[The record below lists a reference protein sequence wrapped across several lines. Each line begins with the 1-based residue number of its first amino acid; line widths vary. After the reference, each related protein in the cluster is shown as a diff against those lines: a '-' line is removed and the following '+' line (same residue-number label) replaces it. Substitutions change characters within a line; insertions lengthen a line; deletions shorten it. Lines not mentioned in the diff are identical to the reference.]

1 MLDKEKIIDTAE
13 IVGKTV
19 LSVIPI
25 GGALVT
31 AVFDTVKGN
40 ALQKRQEKWK
50 AIIEQ
55 RLTNIEVTL
64 NELGNNDYFAT
75 MLIKTTELAMK
86 TVKDEKLLY
95 LANALE
101 HSITNTIDEDK
112 MIIFLS
118 FVEKYSVS
126 HIKILTYFNNP
137 TKFVRNSFYMGS
149 PSQPLE
155 MAFPEVK
162 QLQSKCVKDLFN
174 DGLMNTENLNITMTG
189 NGMVAKRT
197 TPLGDDF
204 LKFLEII

>member
-1 MLDKEKIIDTAE
+1 MFDKEKVIDTAE
-13 IVGKTV
+13 IIGKTV
-19 LSVIPI
+19 LSVIPV

-40 ALQKRQEKWK
+40 ALQKRQDKWK
-50 AIIEQ
+50 SIIEQ

-64 NELGNNDYFAT
+64 DELGNNDYFAT

-86 TVKDEKLLY
+86 TTKDEKLFY

-101 HSITNTIDEDK
+101 HSILNTIDEDK

-118 FVEKYSVS
+118 FVEKYSIS

-149 PSQPLE
+149 PSQALE
-155 MAFPEVK
+155 IAFPEVK

-197 TPLGDDF
+197 TPIGDEF
-204 LKFLEII
+204 LKFLNII